1 MFDLATNPADA
12 PGVDTTQP
20 TDQAIEQSDD
30 QDLGLQDG
38 QADDANPQ
46 DGDDEQPKPELDLE
60 EVEHDGKKYQI
71 PKDLKPA
78 LMLQADYTRKTQEVA
93 EIRRAV
99 EARQQAIEQ
108 TAQMQQAHIQ
118 AYGQVAAIDA
128 RLAQFQNLN
137 WAQLNAQDPVQA
149 QALLIEQT
157 QLQQARQVAAQQVQQ
172 LEQRAGQQRTQL
184 AQQRRMEAASQ
195 AAREIPGWNDE
206 LANAVSSTVMK
217 TYGITAEELQT
228 VADSRFYRI
237 LHDAHQ
243 FQVLKAKQAE
253 ALKKKPPV
261 AATKPVTAV
270 AAGKSNSKFD
280 PVKSSMDDFATWFHK
295 KQQGS

>member
-20 TDQAIEQSDD
+20 TDQANEQSGD
-30 QDLGLQDG
+30 QDLDLHDG
-38 QADDANPQ
+38 QADGADQHEGDNTQPQ
-46 DGDDEQPKPELDLE
+46 QPELE

-137 WAQLNAQDPVQA
+137 WTQLNAQDPVQA

-184 AQQRRMEAASQ
+184 TQQRRMEAASQ

-228 VADSRFYRI
+228 VADSRFYKI

-253 ALKKKPPV
+253 ALKNKPPA

-270 AAGKSNSKFD
+270 ATGQSRPKFD
-280 PVKSSMDDFATWFHK
+280 PTKSSMDDFATWFSK
-295 KQQGS
+295 NQKRE

>member
-20 TDQAIEQSDD
+20 TDQANEQSGD
-30 QDLGLQDG
+30 QDLDLHDG
-38 QADDANPQ
+38 QASDDGQQSGDDAQPQ
-46 DGDDEQPKPELDLE
+46 QPELE

-128 RLAQFQNLN
+128 RLAQFQNLD
-137 WAQLNAQDPVQA
+137 WTQLNAQDPVQA

-157 QLQQARQVAAQQVQQ
+157 QLQQVQQ

-184 AQQRRMEAASQ
+184 TQQRRMEAASQ

-228 VADSRFYRI
+228 VADSRFYKI

-253 ALKKKPPV
+253 ALKNKPPA

-270 AAGKSNSKFD
+270 ATGQSRPKFD
-280 PVKSSMDDFATWFHK
+280 PTKSSMDDFATWFSK
-295 KQQGS
+295 NQKRE

>member
-20 TDQAIEQSDD
+20 TDQANEQSGD

-38 QADDANPQ
+38 QADDDGQQTDDDTQPQ
-46 DGDDEQPKPELDLE
+46 QPELD

-78 LMLQADYTRKTQEVA
+78 LMLQADYTRKTQELA
-93 EIRRAV
+93 ETRRSI

-128 RLAQFQNLN
+128 RLSQFQNLN

-172 LEQRAGQQRTQL
+172 LEQRTTQQRSQL
-184 AQQRRMEAASQ
+184 AQQRRMEAAAQ

-206 LANAVSSTVMK
+206 LAGAVSSTVMK
-217 TYGITAEELQT
+217 AYGITADELET

-270 AAGKSNSKFD
+270 AAGKSNSRFD